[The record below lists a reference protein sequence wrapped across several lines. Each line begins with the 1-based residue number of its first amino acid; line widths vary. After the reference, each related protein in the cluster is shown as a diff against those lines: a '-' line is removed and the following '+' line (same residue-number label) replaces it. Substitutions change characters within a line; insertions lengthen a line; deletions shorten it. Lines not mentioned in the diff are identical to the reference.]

1 MHISANTVP
10 IRNSNKSIKF
20 DENSSINARNH
31 PPIKSILKAKTSFGC
46 SNEELNSSKR
56 SIGYKNRVSM
66 FPDNVMP
73 GIQPDKTQVEVVDN
87 ELIEVKIKTAQELED
102 EENEKRAKVAFKTL
116 ANILKKAKEDKH
128 R

>member
-20 DENSSINARNH
+20 DENSSINGRNH
-31 PPIKSILKAKTSFGC
+31 PPIKSILKAKTLFGGT
-46 SNEELNSSKR
+46 NEELNSSKR

-73 GIQPDKTQVEVVDN
+73 GI
-87 ELIEVKIKTAQELED
+87 
-102 EENEKRAKVAFKTL
+102 
-116 ANILKKAKEDKH
+116 
-128 R
+128 